1 MRSIHFPAK
10 KDVLISEIPTVAVLC
25 GTGLNRRTMPIRIG
39 FGQYSGAICQKIL
52 SIGSMPFLIIVLD
65 NLLIIL
71 LNAILRKYGGGL
83 GDQYISYAAVV
94 QSVMVVVICPAEGLT
109 SGCATLFSYY
119 YGSGNY
125 KRILDSFR
133 YVLLYTGLYLCAL
146 TVAIEV
152 FPALFVRLFLS
163 DPDVLTTL
171 SESAQ
176 YKWNLWLI

>member
-1 MRSIHFPAK
+1 M
-10 KDVLISEIPTVAVLC
+10 LC

-39 FGQYSGAICQKIL
+39 FGQYIGAICQKIL

-71 LNAILRKYGGGL
+71 LNAMLRKYGGGL

-119 YGSGNY
+119 YT
-125 KRILDSFR
+125 
-133 YVLLYTGLYLCAL
+133 VLEITNAFS
-146 TVAIEV
+146 TVSAMCCST
-152 FPALFVRLFLS
+152 PACTCVH
-163 DPDVLTTL
+163 
-171 SESAQ
+171 
-176 YKWNLWLI
+176 